1 MTAPNSDGN
10 PVTYPDMFANM
21 AGFSG
26 TRNELSITP
35 PDRKTDFHLSIQK
48 GADFDE
54 KLKLL

>member
-26 TRNELSITP
+26 TKNELSITP
-35 PDRKTDFHLSIQK
+35 PDLKTAFI
-48 GADFDE
+48 
-54 KLKLL
+54 